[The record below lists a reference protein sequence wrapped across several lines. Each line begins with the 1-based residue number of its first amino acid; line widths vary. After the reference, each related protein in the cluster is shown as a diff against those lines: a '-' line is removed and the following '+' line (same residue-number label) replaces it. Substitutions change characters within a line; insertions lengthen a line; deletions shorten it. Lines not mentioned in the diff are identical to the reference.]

1 LYFLQNGTHFL
12 ANSGVSE
19 STSKVSITAPSSD
32 LLPLPKKEEGKHV
45 LETK

>member
-12 ANSGVSE
+12 SNSGVSE